1 MSHSGFQKQHRE
13 SSTILFKNPETETFH
28 ESINSTHS
36 WSPSPPTL
44 TCPQASRSKVD
55 PAKQSPVKGAGGLVQ
70 VQKLMY
76 ALGRAKPLVR
86 ARVGASHSDGLLQ
99 WIWGGGRQTPEHLQ
113 K

>member
-1 MSHSGFQKQHRE
+1 M
-13 SSTILFKNPETETFH
+13 
-28 ESINSTHS
+28 
-36 WSPSPPTL
+36 
-44 TCPQASRSKVD
+44 D

-99 WIWGGGRQTPEHLQ
+99 WIGGGGQADSWTLAEVDSENYLLHTHALPRPVFQSC
-113 K
+113 